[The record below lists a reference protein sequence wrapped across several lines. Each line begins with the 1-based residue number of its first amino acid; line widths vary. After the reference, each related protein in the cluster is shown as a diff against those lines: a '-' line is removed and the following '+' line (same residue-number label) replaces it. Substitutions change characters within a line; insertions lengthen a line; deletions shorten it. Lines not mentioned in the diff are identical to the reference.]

1 MSAIEKVGLM
11 KIDFLGLRTLT
22 VIDECL
28 KIIKR
33 TEEIDLE
40 IKEIPLDDEKTYKLL
55 SSGKSKGVFQLES
68 QGMRSLLIS
77 MKPSKFEDLIALLAL
92 YRPGPLGSGMVED
105 FIKRKV
111 GVIPIKYEHPMLES
125 ILSPT
130 YGIILYQEQVME
142 IASQLA
148 GFTMSQADT
157 LRRAMG
163 KKIPEIME
171 SQRKLFIEGAAKK
184 GISREIAEKI
194 FKLIEHFAGYG
205 FNKSHS
211 AAYALISYRTAYL
224 KANYPIQFITA
235 LLSSEM
241 NNIDKLVEYI
251 HEAQSMGIKILPPD
265 VNESYARFTMVSED
279 AIRFGLSAVKN
290 VGITAIE
297 AIISARIKG
306 GKFTSLFDFCERV
319 DLRVV
324 NKKVIE
330 SLIKSGAFDSLKFRR
345 SQLMSIL
352 ERAMELAQG
361 LQRERNKGQLSFF
374 DRNREIFNYDEKIS
388 IPQIKEW
395 PKAQLLSFEKEL
407 LGFYVTGHPLMKY
420 EKIMKFLKLNGSKE
434 IRDSNI
440 EEGNEVRIAGIIS
453 KINKKL
459 TKKENQ
465 RMAVLNLEDLFGKI
479 IVVVF
484 PQLYQ
489 KVSPLLGEGNVII
502 AKGRYS
508 LRRDEPQ
515 IVAFD
520 IATIDDAFNKLVKRA
535 IIEIKENFNEK
546 DLEKLEKLISNFKGN
561 VPLCLKLNMNF
572 SQVLMETNLTVF
584 PNLGFLEQMEDFGY
598 KLILET

>member
-1 MSAIEKVGLM
+1 
-11 KIDFLGLRTLT
+11 
-22 VIDECL
+22 
-28 KIIKR
+28 
-33 TEEIDLE
+33 
-40 IKEIPLDDEKTYKLL
+40 
-55 SSGKSKGVFQLES
+55 
-68 QGMRSLLIS
+68 
-77 MKPSKFEDLIALLAL
+77 
-92 YRPGPLGSGMVED
+92 
-105 FIKRKV
+105 
-111 GVIPIKYEHPMLES
+111 
-125 ILSPT
+125 
-130 YGIILYQEQVME
+130 
-142 IASQLA
+142 
-148 GFTMSQADT
+148 
-157 LRRAMG
+157 
-163 KKIPEIME
+163 
-171 SQRKLFIEGAAKK
+171 
-184 GISREIAEKI
+184 
-194 FKLIEHFAGYG
+194 
-205 FNKSHS
+205 
-211 AAYALISYRTAYL
+211 
-224 KANYPIQFITA
+224 
-235 LLSSEM
+235 
-241 NNIDKLVEYI
+241 
-251 HEAQSMGIKILPPD
+251 
-265 VNESYARFTMVSED
+265 
-279 AIRFGLSAVKN
+279 
-290 VGITAIE
+290 
-297 AIISARIKG
+297 
-306 GKFTSLFDFCERV
+306 
-319 DLRVV
+319 
-324 NKKVIE
+324 
-330 SLIKSGAFDSLKFRR
+330 
-345 SQLMSIL
+345 MSIL